1 MTEEN
6 QAHDEVV
13 ENASSSDKKDAWTG
27 QSAAEK
33 SAADKARN
41 TKKAST
47 SSSKKQQADTQVEI
61 GKYAIVETGGHQIKV
76 QNGKRI
82 KVNRIKAE
90 AGAELALD
98 KVLMVREA
106 GESGK
111 IQFGTPYVEGASVNV
126 RVVRHL
132 RGEKIKVFK
141 KKRRQGYKKLNGH
154 RQELTELEILA
165 V

>member
-6 QAHDEVV
+6 QTQDDAVKSIDER
-13 ENASSSDKKDAWTG
+13 APWTG

-33 SAADKARN
+33 ASKSKSAAAKEN
-41 TKKAST
+41 
-47 SSSKKQQADTQVEI
+47 KKQQANNAAEV
-61 GKYAIVETGGHQIKV
+61 GHYAIVETGGHQVKV
-76 QNGKRI
+76 HSGARI
-82 KVNRIKAE
+82 TVNRIKAE

-106 GESGK
+106 GDAGK
-111 IQFGTPYVEGASVNV
+111 IQFGTPYVEGASVSA

-154 RQELTELEILA
+154 RQELTELEIVGL
-165 V
+165 